1 MTRPSAATRLDLRE
15 ALAGVRGE
23 VRFDEPLAR
32 YTSMKIGGPADAFV
46 VPVDETDLREALR
59 AARAARVPVMVLGG
73 TNIVVRDG
81 GVAGLVVRLSGLKGI
96 RPAGEHRLYAEAG
109 GLFPTLSHAAKDAGL
124 SGLEFACGI
133 PGTVGGAVVMN
144 AGTRDGEIA
153 DVLESVRLMT
163 FEGEMLQLPGATL
176 GFRYRESHLPPGVLV
191 GCTVALRSD
200 DPSAIER
207 RMQAILEY
215 RRQTQPLHL
224 PNAGCVFKNP
234 PGRSAGQLI
243 DELGLKGHRIGG
255 VQVSERHAN
264 FMVNVGG
271 GTAKDLTALIR
282 HVGAR
287 VERERGVTLEMEVK
301 IVGRE

>member
-1 MTRPSAATRLDLRE
+1 MTRVSAAARPDLRE
-15 ALAGVRGE
+15 ALAHVRGE
-23 VRFDEPLAR
+23 VRFDEPLGR
-32 YTSMKIGGPADAFV
+32 YTSMKIGGPADALA
-46 VPVDETDLREALR
+46 VPADEADLREVLL

-81 GVAGLVVRLSGLKGI
+81 GIAGVVLRLSGLKSI
-96 RPAGEHRLYAEAG
+96 RPAGTNRLYAEAG
-109 GLFPTLSHAAKDAGL
+109 ALFPTLAHAAKDAGL

-153 DVLESVRLMT
+153 DVLDHVRLMT
-163 FEGEMLQLPGATL
+163 LEGDIVEIPAAKL

-200 DPSAIER
+200 DSAAIDA
-207 RMQAILEY
+207 RMQVILEY

-224 PNAGCVFKNP
+224 PNAGCIFKNP
-234 PGRSAGQLI
+234 PGGSAGRLI
-243 DELGLKGHRIGG
+243 DELGLKGYRIGG

-264 FMVNVGG
+264 FMVNAGG

-282 HVGAR
+282 HVGGR
-287 VERERGVTLEMEVK
+287 VERERGVTLELEVK
-301 IVGRE
+301 IVGRA

>member
-1 MTRPSAATRLDLRE
+1 MTRAAEARPDLRA
-15 ALAGVRGE
+15 ALSVVRGE
-23 VRFDEPLAR
+23 VRYAEPLAR
-32 YTSMKIGGPADAFV
+32 YTSMKIGGPADALA
-46 VPVDETDLREALR
+46 VPADEADLREALR
-59 AARAARVPVMVLGG
+59 AARAARAAVMVLGG

-81 GVAGLVVRLSGLKGI
+81 GVAGIVLRLSGLKAI
-96 RPAGEHRLYAEAG
+96 RPAGTNRLYADAG

-163 FEGEMLQLPGATL
+163 FDGDVVEIPAKKLE
-176 GFRYRESHLPPGVLV
+176 FRYRESHLPPGVLV
-191 GCTVALRSD
+191 GCTVALRPG
-200 DPSAIER
+200 DPDTIER
-207 RMQAILEY
+207 RMQSILEY

-224 PNAGCVFKNP
+224 PNAGCIFKNP
-234 PGRSAGQLI
+234 PGQSAGRLI
-243 DELGLKGHRIGG
+243 EELGLKGYRIGG

-271 GTAKDLTALIR
+271 GTAKDLVALIR
-282 HVGAR
+282 HVGGR
-287 VERERGVTLEMEVK
+287 VERERGATLELEVQ

>member
-1 MTRPSAATRLDLRE
+1 MTRVSAAARPDLRE
-15 ALAGVRGE
+15 ALAHVRGE
-23 VRFDEPLAR
+23 VRFDEPLGR
-32 YTSMKIGGPADAFV
+32 YTSMKIGGPSDALAVPAD
-46 VPVDETDLREALR
+46 EGDLREVLL

-81 GVAGLVVRLSGLKGI
+81 GIAGVVLRLSGLKSI
-96 RPAGEHRLYAEAG
+96 RPAGTNRLYVEAG
-109 GLFPTLSHAAKDAGL
+109 ALFPTLAHAAKDAGL

-153 DVLESVRLMT
+153 DVLEHVSLMT
-163 FEGEMLQLPGATL
+163 LEGDIVEIPAAKL

-191 GCTVALRSD
+191 GCTVVLRAD
-200 DPSAIER
+200 DSAAIDA
-207 RMQAILEY
+207 RMQVILEY

-224 PNAGCVFKNP
+224 PNAGCIFKNP
-234 PGRSAGQLI
+234 PGGSAGRLI
-243 DELGLKGHRIGG
+243 DELGLKGFRIGG

-264 FMVNVGG
+264 FMVNAGG

-282 HVGAR
+282 HVGGR
-287 VERERGVTLEMEVK
+287 VERERGVTLELEVK
-301 IVGRE
+301 IVGRA